1 MKPLSQFLAEQKAII
16 KQAIQEEQEQYI
28 FLEDFPTIASF
39 LESEPMAKDVVD
51 KVMDLVWNGKHSDA
65 LAYLEKEHQ
74 DLKDPIMALVYLQPH
89 IAAKYDPSGKPLNTT
104 ES

>member
-1 MKPLSQFLAEQKAII
+1 MKLSTFLAEQKSII
-16 KQAIQEEQEQYI
+16 KQSNKVDQYI

-51 KVMDLVWNGKHSDA
+51 KVVDLVYNGNHSDA

-74 DLKDPIMALVYLQPH
+74 DLKDQIMALVYLQPH
-89 IAAKYDPSGKPLNTT
+89 VAAKYDSNHSGAPLNTN